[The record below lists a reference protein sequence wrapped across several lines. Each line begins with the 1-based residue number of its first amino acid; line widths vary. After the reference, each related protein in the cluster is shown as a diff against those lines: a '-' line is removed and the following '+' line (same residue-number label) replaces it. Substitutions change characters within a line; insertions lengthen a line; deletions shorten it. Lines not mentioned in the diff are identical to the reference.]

1 MNIHSYMGELM
12 NELCKCKQIGDK
24 EIASIVRGL
33 PQAATM
39 ERLADFFK
47 VFGDFSRLK
56 ILYFL
61 SKAELCV
68 ADLSALAE
76 MQQSAVSHQLKTLR
90 LSRLVKTRREGTV
103 VYYSLDDQH
112 IKNLFDVALEH
123 LEEQQ

>member
-1 MNIHSYMGELM
+1 MSIHSYIGELM
-12 NELCKCKQIGDK
+12 NEQCKCKQIGDK
-24 EIASIVRGL
+24 EIANIVNGL
-33 PQAATM
+33 PHAETM

-56 ILYFL
+56 LLYFL

-68 ADLSALAE
+68 ADLSTLAG

-90 LSRLVKTRREGTV
+90 LSRLVKTRKEGTV

-123 LEEQQ
+123 LEEKS

>member
-1 MNIHSYMGELM
+1 M
-12 NELCKCKQIGDK
+12 NEQCKCKQIGDK
-24 EIASIVRGL
+24 EIANIVKGL
-33 PQAATM
+33 PHTETM

-56 ILYFL
+56 LLYFL

-68 ADLSALAE
+68 ADLSTLAG

-90 LSRLVKTRREGTV
+90 LSRLVKTRKEGTV

-123 LEEQQ
+123 LEEKS

>member
-1 MNIHSYMGELM
+1 MSIHSYIGDLM
-12 NELCKCKQIGDK
+12 NEQCKCKQIGDK
-24 EIASIVRGL
+24 EIANIVNGL
-33 PQAATM
+33 PHAETM

-56 ILYFL
+56 LLYFL

-68 ADLSALAE
+68 ADLSTLAG

-90 LSRLVKTRREGTV
+90 LSRLVKTRKEGTV

-123 LEEQQ
+123 LEEKS

>member
-1 MNIHSYMGELM
+1 MSIHSYIGEPM
-12 NELCKCKQIGDK
+12 NEQCKCKQIGDK
-24 EIASIVRGL
+24 EIANIVSGL
-33 PQAATM
+33 PHAETM

-56 ILYFL
+56 LLYFL

-68 ADLSALAE
+68 ADLSTLAG

-90 LSRLVKTRREGTV
+90 LSRLVKTRKEGTV

-123 LEEQQ
+123 LEEQS

>member
-1 MNIHSYMGELM
+1 M

>member
-1 MNIHSYMGELM
+1 MSIHSYIGDLM
-12 NELCKCKQIGDK
+12 NEQCKCKQIGDK
-24 EIASIVRGL
+24 EIANIVNGL
-33 PQAATM
+33 PHAETM

-56 ILYFL
+56 LLYFL

-68 ADLSALAE
+68 ADLSTLAG

-90 LSRLVKTRREGTV
+90 LSRLVKTRKEGTV

-123 LEEQQ
+123 LEEQS

>member
-1 MNIHSYMGELM
+1 MSIHSYIGDLM
-12 NELCKCKQIGDK
+12 NEQCKCKQIGDK
-24 EIASIVRGL
+24 EIANIVKGL
-33 PQAATM
+33 PHTETM

-56 ILYFL
+56 LLYFL

-68 ADLSALAE
+68 ADLSTLAG

-90 LSRLVKTRREGTV
+90 LSRLVKTRKEGTV

-123 LEEQQ
+123 LEEQS